1 MDNNSLIQFI
11 NVSKNF
17 GQQVVLRDVNITI
30 NKGEISTIIGMSGV
44 GKSVLLKHIIGLIT
58 PDAGEIL
65 YQGRSVFNLS
75 RQEKSEIKKKFSYMF
90 QGTALFDSM
99 TVFDNISLPLKE
111 KSHLSENTVHR
122 TVMEKMDQ
130 LDIREMADKFP
141 AQLSGGMQ
149 KRVAL
154 ARALIT
160 EPEIVLF
167 DEPTTG
173 LDPIRRNAVHSMIS
187 GYQQKFGFTGIVV
200 SHEIPE
206 IFYISQKLIMLH
218 EGNIIFEGA
227 VEELQNDPDPI
238 VTQFI
243 SGLESRHDSLTGL
256 LPQPRGE
263 KRVKEELARFQRHD
277 TIFSIIVFRIKELD
291 QIHEEAGHVVGQTL
305 LKHFS
310 EELRKNLRISDIC
323 FRYDLNKIIAVL
335 PNTNLDQ
342 ARMTCNKLSKVIV
355 KDEIKAIL
363 EDCEAECSINVGF
376 AEAKKDLHF
385 EHLLKEAESRIEDAC
400 FLNRTEE

>member
-1 MDNNSLIQFI
+1 MDNNSLIQFV
-11 NVSKNF
+11 NVSKKF

-30 NKGEISTIIGMSGV
+30 NKGEITTIIGMSGV
-44 GKSVLLKHIIGLIT
+44 GKSVLLKHIIGLIM
-58 PDAGEIL
+58 PDSGDIL
-65 YQGRSVFNLS
+65 YQGRSIFRLS
-75 RQEKSEIKKKFSYMF
+75 GKEKSEIKKKFSYMF

-99 TVFDNISLPLKE
+99 TVFDNIALPLKE
-111 KSHLSENTVHR
+111 KSRLSENTVQR
-122 TVMEKMDQ
+122 MVMDKMDQ

-154 ARALIT
+154 ARALVT

-187 GYQQKFGFTGIVV
+187 NYQQKFGFTGIVV

-218 EGNIIFEGA
+218 EGNIIFQGP
-227 VEELQNDPDPI
+227 VENLQNDPDPV

-263 KRVKEELARFQRHD
+263 KRFKEELARFQRHD

-291 QIHEEAGHVVGQTL
+291 QIHEKKGHVIGQTL

-310 EELRKNLRISDIC
+310 EKLRTHLRITDIC
-323 FRYDLNKIIAVL
+323 FRYDMNKIIAVL
-335 PNTNLDQ
+335 PNTNLEQ
-342 ARMTCNKLSKVIV
+342 ARLTCDKLSRSINKN
-355 KDEIKAIL
+355 EIKEIL
-363 EDCEAECSINVGF
+363 EDSDANCSINVGF
-376 AEAKKDLHF
+376 AEARKDLQF
-385 EHLLKEAESRIEDAC
+385 EHLLREAESVIEDAC
-400 FLNRTEE
+400 FLSRSEE

>member
-1 MDNNSLIQFI
+1 MNNNSLIQFI
-11 NVSKNF
+11 DVSKNF
-17 GQQVVLRDVNITI
+17 GQQAVLKNVNLTI
-30 NKGEISTIIGMSGV
+30 NKGEITTIIGMSGV
-44 GKSVLLKHIIGLIT
+44 GKSVLLKHIIGLIL
-58 PDAGEIL
+58 PDSGEIL
-65 YQGRSVFNLS
+65 YQGQSIFNLS
-75 RQEKSEIKKKFSYMF
+75 RRERSEIKKKFSYMF

-99 TVFDNISLPLKE
+99 TVFDNIALPLKE
-111 KSHLSENTVHR
+111 KSDLSENTIHR
-122 TVMEKMDQ
+122 MVMDKMDQ

-154 ARALIT
+154 ARSLVT

-187 GYQQKFGFTGIVV
+187 NYQQKFGFTGIVV

-218 EGNIIFEGA
+218 EGNIIFEGP
-227 VEELQNDPDPI
+227 VEDLQEDPDPV

-243 SGLESRHDSLTGL
+243 SGLESRHDPLTGL

-263 KRVKEELARFQRHD
+263 KRFMEELARLQRHD
-277 TIFSIIVFRIKELD
+277 TVFSIIVFRIKELD
-291 QIHEEAGHVVGQTL
+291 QIQEKSGHVIGQTL

-310 EELRKNLRISDIC
+310 EKLRKHLRIIDIC

-335 PNTNLDQ
+335 PNTNIDQ
-342 ARMTCNKLSKVIV
+342 AKKTCDKLSKLID
-355 KDEIKAIL
+355 KNEIKAVL
-363 EDCEAECSINVGF
+363 ADSDAACSINVGF

-385 EHLLKEAESRIEDAC
+385 ENLIKEAESKIEDVC
-400 FLNRTEE
+400 FLSRTEG

>member
-1 MDNNSLIQFI
+1 MDTKALIQFI
-11 NVSKNF
+11 DVSKNF
-17 GQQVVLRDVNITI
+17 GQQTVLKNVNLSI
-30 NKGEISTIIGMSGV
+30 NKGEITTIIGMSGV

-58 PDAGEIL
+58 PDSGEIL
-65 YQGRSVFNLS
+65 YEGKSIFKLS
-75 RQEKSEIKKKFSYMF
+75 RRERSEIKRKFSYMF

-99 TVFDNISLPLKE
+99 TVFDNIALPLKE
-111 KSHLSENTVHR
+111 KSNLSENTIHR
-122 TVMEKMDQ
+122 MVMGKMEQ
-130 LDIREMADKFP
+130 LDIREIADKFP

-154 ARALIT
+154 ARALVT

-187 GYQQKFGFTGIVV
+187 DYQQKFGFTGIVV
-200 SHEIPE
+200 SHSIPE

-218 EGNIIFEGA
+218 EGSIIFEGA
-227 VEELQNDPDPI
+227 VEDLQKDPDPI

-243 SGLESRHDSLTGL
+243 SGLEIRHDPLTGL
-256 LPQPRGE
+256 LPQTRGE
-263 KRVKEELARFQRHD
+263 KRVREELARLQRHD

-291 QIHEEAGHVVGQTL
+291 EIRQKSGHMIGQTL

-310 EELRKNLRISDIC
+310 EKLRRNLRITDIC
-323 FRYDLNKIIAVL
+323 FRYDFNKIIAVM
-335 PNTNLDQ
+335 PNTELEQ
-342 ARMTCNKLSKVIV
+342 AKKACRKLSEMIDKN
-355 KDEIKAIL
+355 ELKAVL
-363 EDCEAECSINVGF
+363 ADSDAACSINVGF

-385 EHLLKEAESRIEDAC
+385 EHLIKQAESNIENVC
-400 FLNRTEE
+400 FLSKTEE